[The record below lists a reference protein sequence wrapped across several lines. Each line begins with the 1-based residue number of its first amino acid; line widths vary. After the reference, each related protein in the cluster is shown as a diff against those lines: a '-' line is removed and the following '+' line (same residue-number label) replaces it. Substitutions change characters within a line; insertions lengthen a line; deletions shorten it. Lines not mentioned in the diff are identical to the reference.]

1 MVFETRLGNGVA
13 YYLGARLDNAGLS
26 RVYDLAPGIGGGSA
40 RPLAGS
46 GVERVVRSSS
56 THSFEF
62 LINHDAVEREVEI
75 APDGFDLL
83 TRSRLGDRLVLS
95 PTGVAIIRRG
105 EAPAGG

>member
-1 MVFETRLGNGVA
+1 
-13 YYLGARLDNAGLS
+13 LDNAGLS

-62 LINHDAVEREVEI
+62 LINHAAVEREVEI

-83 TRSRLGDRLVLS
+83 TRSHLGDRLVLS